1 MSPNTVTKFLDEFS
15 EREGLPHL
23 NPHAFRHTMA
33 SILCYNHTDPVS
45 ISHRSGHS
53 RVSTTTDYYSHM
65 FKDADDINAE
75 TIADIVLRGGK
86 NKAG

>member
-1 MSPNTVTKFLDEFS
+1 M
-15 EREGLPHL
+15 

-33 SILCYNHTDPVS
+33 SILCYNHIDPVS
-45 ISHRSGHS
+45 ISHRLGHS

-75 TIADIVLRGGK
+75 TIADIVLRGKSRSVTDIG
-86 NKAG
+86 G